1 MHQLLPARQ
10 PRSRM
15 VKPIE
20 SESDPTSSA
29 NARSLG
35 LSVPEQV
42 APPADCLFL
51 QPNETS
57 HWIEA
62 LPLANI
68 GETSRQ
74 VYTKLGEL
82 NQYRIPRSARVKETE
97 SFRSIVAYIA
107 GSLRRHYMDASF
119 PLSPKAWKT
128 LILSRELHNEL
139 ATSYKLVILDLLQAS
154 ESRLDKKLL
163 IIALHRA
170 LHYLGEVYL
179 QTCLSY
185 TAPAAGLWKEINTL
199 YAFARQNQLQRVP
212 VKMTIADSH
221 ETSTI
226 EDRFKALML
235 FATASP
241 SRLPQLHLDSLYQRA
256 REWARLTKFVD
267 LQQGNSDMD
276 TLNVSLHLDE
286 PPIHNALRLPPT
298 NGPIVI
304 LDLRELVR
312 DLQAAFQNAP
322 LDGSRQL
329 SLEPGSLPKGLLQQL
344 IRNWHSPS
352 ERRFQRTRLN
362 FSLQVFCGVR
372 AIHAGLLDRHPAS
385 DSAQQSSHPDPYATD
400 WGPGSAEGALT
411 LMDDEGFSA
420 SLAAPSGGNT
430 GPVLDYDA
438 SFNADGVLGGSGDPI
453 DMPGQSDSSDNT
465 VTTVNESASGYCIR
479 WPAGE
484 RTPKTRVGDLIGV
497 GADQEEA
504 PFSLGVVRWLR
515 CIDQSE
521 VEIGLHILSNHVEA
535 ARAYAAIAE
544 GRVPLRNRRDPVNC
558 LHIPPLPRRGS
569 VQKPSLILSSAG
581 YELGTFLWL
590 EQVASRKVT
599 LIRLA
604 RLIDFGGVFAR
615 FEIEYMNTKKT
626 DGEGDGSSRSQF
638 EALWKSL

>member
-1 MHQLLPARQ
+1 
-10 PRSRM
+10 M

-20 SESDPTSSA
+20 SASDTVGSGK
-29 NARSLG
+29 ARSLG

-42 APPADCLFL
+42 APPPDCLFL

-57 HWIEA
+57 RWIAA

-82 NQYRIPRSARVKETE
+82 NQFDIPRAARVKETE
-97 SFRSIVAYIA
+97 SFRSMVAYIA
-107 GSLRRHYMDASF
+107 DSLRRHYMDASF
-119 PLSPKAWKT
+119 PLSAKAWKT

-139 ATSYKLVILDLLQAS
+139 ATSYKLIILDLLSAS
-154 ESRLDKKLL
+154 ETRLDKKLL

-185 TAPAAGLWKEINTL
+185 TAPAPGLWKEINTL
-199 YAFARQNQLQRVP
+199 FAFARQNQLQRVP
-212 VKMTIADSH
+212 VKMTLSDSH
-221 ETSTI
+221 QTSTI
-226 EDRFKALML
+226 EERFKALML

-241 SRLPQLHLDSLYQRA
+241 SRLPQLHLESLYQRA
-256 REWARLTKFVD
+256 REWARLTRFID
-267 LQQGNSDMD
+267 PQQGISDLD
-276 TLNVSLHLDE
+276 ALNVSLHLDE
-286 PPIHNALRLPPT
+286 PPIHNALHQPP
-298 NGPIVI
+298 NGGPVVI

-312 DLQAAFQNAP
+312 DLQGLFQNAP
-322 LDGSRQL
+322 LDGSAQL
-329 SLEPGSLPKGLLQQL
+329 GSESGSLPKGLLQQL

-352 ERRFQRTRLN
+352 ERRFQRTKLN

-372 AIHAGLLDRHPAS
+372 AIHAGLLARHPANE
-385 DSAQQSSHPDPYATD
+385 AKQHAKRPDPYATS

-411 LMDDEGFSA
+411 LMDDDGFSA
-420 SLAAPSGGNT
+420 SLATPNSGTT

-438 SFNADGVLGGSGDPI
+438 SFSSDGVLGGSGDPI
-453 DMPGQSDSSDNT
+453 DMPGDPSDNT

-484 RTPKTRVGDLIGV
+484 RMPKTRVGDLIGV

-521 VEIGLHILSNHVEA
+521 VEIGLQIISNQVEA

-544 GRVPLRNRRDPVNC
+544 GRVPLRNRRDPVTC
-558 LHIPPLPRRGS
+558 LHIPPLSRSGS
-569 VQKPSLILSSAG
+569 VQKPYLILSSAG

-590 EQVASRKVT
+590 EQVASGKVT

-615 FEIEYMNTKKT
+615 FEIEYMNTQ
-626 DGEGDGSSRSQF
+626 DPNQQGDGSSRSQF